1 MRPLV
6 WTSWVAAF
14 AAAVPF
20 LWMLSI
26 ELGTSR
32 RASRKPDPGDLELE
46 TRTGKLVDLG
56 AGVAMVGGLISSLW
70 LPTTVVEPRLLAFII
85 GVAFMTGALI
95 LSGSARKHLGRFH
108 RDDLT
113 RHPDH
118 ELVDTG
124 PYRLVRHPLYTATSC
139 AFLGIGF
146 CLGTWI
152 SIGLAALPI
161 GALIH
166 RIQIEEQL
174 LDRALGS
181 QYRSYANRTARLIPR
196 IW

>member
-6 WTSWVAAF
+6 WTSWVASLV
-14 AAAVPF
+14 AAVPF

-32 RASRKPDPGDLELE
+32 RASRKPDPEDLELE

-56 AGVAMVGGLISSLW
+56 AGIAMVSGLVSSLW
-70 LPTTVVEPRLLAFII
+70 LPATVIEPRLLVFII

-95 LSGSARKHLGRFH
+95 LSAWARKHLGRFH

-113 RHPDH
+113 HHPDH

-166 RIQIEEQL
+166 RIRVEEQL

-181 QYRSYANRTARLIPR
+181 QYQNYAKRTGRLIPR
-196 IW
+196 VW